1 MFLRLRLLKVIAE
14 LHEKS
19 LSGAYVLSPRVNLT
33 HTLIP
38 ECLWSNSVRY
48 FLIKIAGES
57 NISPRNNPF
66 FRAYMLST

>member
-1 MFLRLRLLKVIAE
+1 MFLGLRLLKVIAE

-19 LSGAYVLSPRVNLT
+19 LSGAYVLSPRLNLT

-48 FLIKIAGES
+48 CLINIAGQG